1 MFLSLAP
8 NNFEIIL
15 QEFILCYAI
24 ADIIGS
30 PEILKLFGNLVL
42 NITECNIYFCYKN
55 KAFNFAKIG
64 LGISMSHRLW
74 PFRTIEV
81 SSRRGCPENFTFEKN
96 LGPEIGWFN
105 FLSGVRRS
113 KEWASVAKIGHAFD
127 LLCRRSIII
136 SLNKSLFINDPHY
149 DPELKAFPVN
159 IANFKFPIYFY
170 IFR

>member
-64 LGISMSHRLW
+64 LGICMSHRLW

-81 SSRRGCPENFTFEKN
+81 SS
-96 LGPEIGWFN
+96 
-105 FLSGVRRS
+105 RRS

>member
-42 NITECNIYFCYKN
+42 NITECNIYFWYKN

-64 LGISMSHRLW
+64 LGISM
-74 PFRTIEV
+74 TIQNN
-81 SSRRGCPENFTFEKN
+81 RGLKPPVERMSFGGKN
-96 LGPEIGWFN
+96 
-105 FLSGVRRS
+105 RS
-113 KEWASVAKIGHAFD
+113 CV
-127 LLCRRSIII
+127 
-136 SLNKSLFINDPHY
+136 
-149 DPELKAFPVN
+149 
-159 IANFKFPIYFY
+159 
-170 IFR
+170 